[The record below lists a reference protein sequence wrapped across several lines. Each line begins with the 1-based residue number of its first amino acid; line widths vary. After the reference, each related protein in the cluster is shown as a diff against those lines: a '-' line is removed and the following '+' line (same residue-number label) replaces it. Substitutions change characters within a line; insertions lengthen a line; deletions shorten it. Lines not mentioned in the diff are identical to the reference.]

1 MGLTLCKGQRLRA
14 LHPTLAKR
22 EWGVEG
28 DAVGTVKC
36 SYRVDADP
44 SGATDRVDIEFAAG
58 RVVWGAPAAEF
69 AIVAE
74 SKGEFH

>member
-1 MGLTLCKGQRLRA
+1 MSLTLCKGQRLRA

-44 SGATDRVDIEFAAG
+44 SGAADRVDVEFAAG
-58 RVVWGAPAAEF
+58 RVGWGAPAAEF
-69 AIVAE
+69 AVVAE
-74 SKGEFH
+74 NKH

>member
-1 MGLTLCKGQRLRA
+1 MSLTLRKGQRLRP

-22 EWGVEG
+22 EWGVES
-28 DAVGTVKC
+28 DAVGTVMC

-44 SGATDRVDIEFAAG
+44 AGAADRVDVKWDAG
-58 RVVWGAPAAEF
+58 RVIWGAPAGEF

-74 SKGEFH
+74 AKADFH